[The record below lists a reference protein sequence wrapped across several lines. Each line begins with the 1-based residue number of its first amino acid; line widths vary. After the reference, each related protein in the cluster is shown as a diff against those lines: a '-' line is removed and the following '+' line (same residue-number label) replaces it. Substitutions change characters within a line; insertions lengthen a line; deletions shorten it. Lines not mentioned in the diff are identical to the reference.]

1 MVVHHVNDNSDDD
14 CNGYTDVEYGI
25 SEWNLRWAP
34 RTACDGGR
42 NKHRRN
48 ADQEHGRSPELRRY
62 YQHRETSERD
72 NSWVCYFSA
81 GWFGDGRQSDG
92 RNLPQ
97 SEKSFVGYE

>member
-1 MVVHHVNDNSDDD
+1 MVVHHVNENSDDD
-14 CNGYTDVEYGI
+14 CNRYANVEYGI

-48 ADQEHGRSPELRRY
+48 ADHEHGRSPELRRY
-62 YQHRETSERD
+62 DQYCETGERD

-92 RNLPQ
+92 RNLP
-97 SEKSFVGYE
+97 